1 LAASPPPIFHSN
13 GDELYARTRLL
24 DPELADRFV
33 FTSGG
38 ATDARFVDF
47 LAEVPNERLDK
58 PFNVQNLRG
67 IVRRVVNS
75 RPQER

>member
-1 LAASPPPIFHSN
+1 M
-13 GDELYARTRLL
+13 
-24 DPELADRFV
+24 